1 MTNSFIERG
10 DYDASVFR
18 EILDQITREDE
29 STVEICEN
37 RAIDELTSYLS
48 SRYDCET
55 LFDQRGSNR
64 SNLVL
69 MMCIDIAVYHMFCI
83 GNPVKLSQV
92 RKDRYERAIDWARAV
107 NKGQVNIH
115 NVPLYQDDRRQER
128 YRGSSN
134 KKRTNHY

>member
-115 NVPLYQDDRRQER
+115 NVPLYQDDRRQAR